1 MGLSTDSKT
10 ARLKAL
16 LTEVRDIAKAADE
29 AGRDFTGE
37 ERALIEE
44 KMAQANTL
52 KSDAKL
58 EKAIEEF
65 AGDIELLE
73 EGQKAT
79 ALDGSMPRLKGTKGV
94 TLGHA
99 FGEHI
104 GDYVKSI
111 STGDGHIGKDA
122 RVHSPAM
129 GIPGGLKAY
138 GYHEG
143 SGPRHAKALI
153 TGLSDT
159 SAGALVQDDF
169 KGVLDAGAYA
179 RELTILDAI
188 TRGSTTSDLVTYVRE
203 DTFTNNAAVVAEHT
217 DIDTGTQKPQ
227 SDFTLEKASAEV
239 KTIAHWVA
247 VTKQALS
254 DASQIRTLIDNFLE
268 YGLLEELE
276 DQVLAGDGSGDNFT
290 GLLNTSG
297 VQTIAWDN
305 DLLRTARL
313 AKAAVRVNGRA
324 RATAYV
330 FHPNDAAELDLL
342 KDDVGRYYFDG
353 PSADGV
359 QSLWRLPVVES
370 EAMPE
375 GTAIVGDMRRA
386 VIWDRE
392 QAGIVATDSHAD
404 FFIRNIIAILAELR
418 AAFAVLRPAAFA
430 TFSTDAAGSS

>member
-1 MGLSTDSKT
+1 MGASTQSKS
-10 ARLKAL
+10 ARLKQL
-16 LTEVRDIAKAADE
+16 LAEVRDIAKAADE
-29 AGRDFTGE
+29 DGRDFTGE

-44 KMAQANTL
+44 KMNAANTL
-52 KSDAKL
+52 KADVKL
-58 EKAIEEF
+58 ENAIEAF
-65 AGDIELLE
+65 AGDIEAIE

-79 ALDGSMPRLKGTKGV
+79 ALGGPLPNLAKGK
-94 TLGHA
+94 TLGTA

-111 STGDGHIGKDA
+111 STGEGHIGKDS
-122 RVHSPAM
+122 RVHSPSM

-138 GYHEG
+138 GYAEG
-143 SGPRHAKALI
+143 SGPKRAKALV

-159 SAGALVQDDF
+159 SAGALVQEDY
-169 KGVLDAGAYA
+169 KGVLDEGAYA

-188 TRGSTTSDLVTYVRE
+188 TRGSTTSDLVSFVRE
-203 DTFTNNAAVVAEHT
+203 DTFTSNAAVVAEHT
-217 DIDTGTQKPQ
+217 DTDSGNLKPQ
-227 SDFTLEKASAEV
+227 SDFALEKATAEV

-247 VTKQALS
+247 ATKQALS
-254 DASQIRTLIDNFLE
+254 DAAQVRTIIDNFLE

-342 KDDVGRYYFDG
+342 KDDNGRYYFDG

-375 GTAIVGDMRRA
+375 GTAVVGDMRRA

>member
-1 MGLSTDSKT
+1 MSTKTQSKT
-10 ARLKAL
+10 EKLKAI
-16 LTEVRDIAKAADE
+16 LTEVRDIAKAATDE
-29 AGRDFTGE
+29 GRDFTAE
-37 ERALIEE
+37 ERQAIEL
-44 KMAQANTL
+44 KMNTANEL
-52 KSDAKL
+52 KKDAAL
-58 EKAIEEF
+58 EKAIEDF
-65 AGDIELLE
+65 AGDIEAIE
-73 EGQKAT
+73 DGKKAT
-79 ALDGSMPRLKGTKGV
+79 ALGGSVPILNRGK
-94 TLGHA
+94 TLGTA

-111 STGDGHIGKDA
+111 STGEGHIGKDA

-138 GYHEG
+138 GYREG
-143 SGPRHAKALI
+143 SGPRGGAKALI

-159 SAGALVQDDF
+159 SGGALVQEDYR
-169 KGVLDAGAYA
+169 GVLDEGAYA
-179 RELTILDAI
+179 RELTVLDVL
-188 TRGSTTSDLVTYVRE
+188 TRGNTTSDLVTFVRE

-217 DIDTGTQKPQ
+217 DVGTGTVKPQ
-227 SDFTLEKASAEV
+227 SDFTLEKDSAEV

-254 DASQIRTLIDNFLE
+254 DAAQIRTIIDNFLE

-276 DQVLAGDGSGDNFT
+276 DQVLTGDGTGDNFT
-290 GLLNTSG
+290 GLLNTTG
-297 VQTIAWDN
+297 VQTIAWSN

-342 KDDVGRYYFDG
+342 KDDNGRYYFDG
-353 PSADGV
+353 PAADGV

-375 GTAIVGDMRRA
+375 GTALVGDMRRA
-386 VIWDRE
+386 IVWDRE

-404 FFIRNIIAILAELR
+404 FFVRNIVAILAELR
-418 AAFAVLRPAAFA
+418 AAFAVIRPAAFA

>member
-1 MGLSTDSKT
+1 MGATTQTKT

-16 LTEVRDIAKAADE
+16 LAEVRDIAKAADE
-29 AGRDFTGE
+29 AGRDFTAE

-44 KMAQANTL
+44 KMNTANSL
-52 KSDAKL
+52 KSDVKL
-58 EKAIEEF
+58 ESAIAEF
-65 AGDIELLE
+65 AGDIEAIE
-73 EGQKAT
+73 DGDKAT
-79 ALDGSMPRLKGTKGV
+79 ALGGNIPDLSKGKS
-94 TLGHA
+94 LGTA

-104 GDYVKSI
+104 GDYVKNI
-111 STGDGHIGKDA
+111 STGEGHIGKDT

-129 GIPGGLKAY
+129 GLPGGLKAY
-138 GYHEG
+138 GYADG
-143 SGPRHAKALI
+143 SGPRQKALI

-159 SAGALVQDDF
+159 SGGALVQEDF
-169 KGVLDAGAYA
+169 RGIVDQGAYA
-179 RELTILDAI
+179 RELTVLDVV
-188 TRGSTTSDLVTYVRE
+188 TRGSTESDLVTFVRE
-203 DTFTNNAAVVAEHT
+203 DVHTNNAAVVAEHT
-217 DIDTGTQKPQ
+217 DTDSGNLKPQ
-227 SDFTLEKASAEV
+227 SNITLEKDSAEV
-239 KTIAHWVA
+239 KTIAHWAA

-254 DASQIRTLIDNFLE
+254 DASQIRTIIDNFLE

-276 DQVLAGDGSGDNFT
+276 DQVLAGDGTGDNFT

-297 VQTIAWDN
+297 VQTIAWDT

-324 RATAYV
+324 RATAYM

-342 KDDVGRYYFDG
+342 KDGNGRYYFDG
-353 PSADGV
+353 PAADGV

-375 GTAIVGDMRRA
+375 GTAVVGDMRRM